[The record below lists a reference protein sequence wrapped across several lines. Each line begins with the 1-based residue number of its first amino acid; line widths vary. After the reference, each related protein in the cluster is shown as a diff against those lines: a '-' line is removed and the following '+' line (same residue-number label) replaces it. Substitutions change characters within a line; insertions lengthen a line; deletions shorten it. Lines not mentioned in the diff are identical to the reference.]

1 MSCPAAGWS
10 ALSGR
15 FVLDHFDASPIRNEK
30 GGKKMAEAELRLND
44 QSVHLPIVIGTEN
57 EKGLDISS
65 LRNDTGYITL
75 DPGYQNTGACK
86 SAITFVDGE
95 KGVLRYRGYPIEQ
108 LGQSA
113 STLEVAYLL
122 IYGELPTED
131 HLKLFKRRIEDNS
144 LIHEN
149 MLHFFQGLPSTA
161 HPMAILSSTV
171 NSLAIHYPTFYVDDN
186 NGETFNVM
194 VARLIS
200 TIRTI
205 AAFTYKKSIGE
216 PLVYPDPSL
225 SYCTNF
231 LNMMFSKP
239 NRPHAVDPDIE
250 RALNMLLILH
260 ADHEQNCSTSTVRL
274 VGSSRVNL
282 YSSICAAICAL
293 WGPLHGGANQQVIEM
308 LEQIHK
314 QGVSVKDCIVMAK
327 DKNSPF
333 KLMGFGHRVYRNYD
347 PRARMVREMCLK
359 LLRKQ
364 KKKDPLLDIAM
375 ELEDAA
381 LHDDYFIERQLYPN
395 VDFYS
400 GLIYRDIGI
409 PTNMFTVMFVMGRMP
424 GWIAH
429 WKEMHD
435 SVPFRIGRPRQI
447 YVGEKER
454 SYTPTSKRKGFSL
467 FSIFRGE

>member
-1 MSCPAAGWS
+1 MMS
-10 ALSGR
+10 
-15 FVLDHFDASPIRNEK
+15 
-30 GGKKMAEAELRLND
+30 EAELKLGEKSYRL
-44 QSVHLPIVIGTEN
+44 SIVEGPEK
-57 EKGLDISS
+57 EKGIDIST
-65 LRNDTGYITL
+65 LRSDTGYITL
-75 DPGYQNTGACK
+75 DPGYQNTGACT
-86 SAITFVDGE
+86 SAITFIDGE
-95 KGVLRYRGYPIEQ
+95 KGILRYRGYPIEE
-108 LGQSA
+108 LGQKASA
-113 STLEVAYLL
+113 LEVAHLL
-122 IYGELPTED
+122 IYGELPTQEQ
-131 HLKLFKRRIEDNS
+131 LKVFTDRVEDNS

-186 NGETFNVM
+186 DSETFNIM

-225 SYCTNF
+225 SYCANF
-231 LNMMFSKP
+231 LNMMFSRP
-239 NRPHAVDPDIE
+239 NRPHEVDPDIE
-250 RALNMLLILH
+250 RALDMLLILH

-282 YSSICAAICAL
+282 YSSICAGTCAL
-293 WGPLHGGANQQVIEM
+293 WGPLHGGANQQVIDM
-308 LEQIHK
+308 LEQIRK
-314 QGVSVKDCIVMAK
+314 QGLSIKECIALAK
-327 DKNSPF
+327 DKNSSF
-333 KLMGFGHRVYRNYD
+333 RLMGFGHRVYRNYD
-347 PRARMVREMCLK
+347 PRAKMIRKMCLT
-359 LLRKQ
+359 LLKKQ
-364 KKKDPLLDIAM
+364 HKKDPLLEIAM
-375 ELEDAA
+375 ELEQEA
-381 LHDDYFIERQLYPN
+381 LSDDYFLERKLYPN

-400 GLIYRDIGI
+400 GLIYRGIGI

-435 SVPFRIGRPRQI
+435 TVPFKIGRPRQI
-447 YVGEKER
+447 YVGETQR
-454 SYTPTSKRKGFSL
+454 SYTPANKRKGFSL